1 MKNIGLLLIV
11 MLFVPICL
19 AFADTTSL
27 RYNWKPG
34 ITAKVHFKFLKSKSL
49 NSVIQER
56 KMEGIYI
63 LKTKIHKKG
72 LQVDFSEVNT
82 KFSANTNQEKDKFQ
96 MFIQKL
102 SKITPSFIID
112 PKGDL
117 IEVVGLEELKLQMQT
132 EMHKWFED
140 SPPDEKQK
148 VNQIFQRLLTEQ
160 QIMSQLQQN
169 WNRDVGQWRNAEFE
183 KGFVYSIDF
192 VSPIPF
198 LGNVQIPT
206 KGEYKYLGR
215 TNCNPSDQNQNC
227 VILFYKSFLDQDAT
241 RKVITE
247 MFKNMG
253 IESPESFKLKIDYEL
268 QIITDPKTLLPR
280 KIIETKIITAPSPGG
295 TSLIIQT
302 DKKEILYTYLN

>member
-1 MKNIGLLLIV
+1 MKKIGLLLIV
-11 MLFVPICL
+11 VLFVPICF

-34 ITAKVHFKFLKSKSL
+34 ITAKVHFKFLKTKSL

-56 KMEGIYI
+56 KMEGNYI
-63 LKTKIHKKG
+63 LKTITHKKG
-72 LQVDFSEVNT
+72 LQVDFSEMNT
-82 KFSANTNQEKDKFQ
+82 KFNANTNQEKDKLQ
-96 MFIQKL
+96 KFIQKL
-102 SKITPSFIID
+102 SEIAPSYIID

-117 IEVVGLEELKLQMQT
+117 IEVVGLDELKIQMQT
-132 EMHKWFED
+132 EMQKWFED

-148 VNQIFQRLLTEQ
+148 VNQLFQRLLTEQ

-169 WNRDVGQWRNAEFE
+169 WNRDVGQWRNVEFE

-206 KGEYKYLGR
+206 KGEYEYLGR
-215 TNCNPSDQNQNC
+215 INCNPSDQNQDC
-227 VILFYKSFLDQDAT
+227 VNLFYKSFLDQDAT
-241 RKVITE
+241 KKVITE
-247 MFKNMG
+247 MFKKMG
-253 IESPESFKLKIDYEL
+253 AEPPESFKVKIDYEL
-268 QIITDPKTLLPR
+268 QVITDPRTLLPR
-280 KIIETKIITAPSPGG
+280 KIIETKIITAPRKGG
-295 TSLIIQT
+295 TSPIIQT